1 MYTEERLFT
10 YLQHF
15 ERDFAD
21 SKARLIDA
29 TEGGVLKRGT
39 TPMKLADALA
49 QFCTQQVGREPP
61 AHAGLQWERLNE
73 CVASLRNRLSEAG
86 EIEQISRDTLPLL
99 EEVRDHVTDQQR
111 VNHAIA
117 KIDALRSRIDK
128 LGPCY
133 QLVTQLT
140 QRTELARFKADR
152 AIAAAR
158 VDGIE
163 RQRRQVQRD
172 IDNVRSVLEAAQ
184 EFQNLMTNAIE
195 NVQHFARHLNRE
207 AA

>member
-1 MYTEERLFT
+1 M
-10 YLQHF
+10 
-15 ERDFAD
+15 
-21 SKARLIDA
+21 
-29 TEGGVLKRGT
+29 G
-39 TPMKLADALA
+39 
-49 QFCTQQVGREPP
+49 
-61 AHAGLQWERLNE
+61 
-73 CVASLRNRLSEAG
+73 EAA

-99 EEVRDHVTDQQR
+99 EEVCDHVTDQQR

-195 NVQHFARHLNRE
+195 NVQHFARHLSQE